1 MWRADMRRDI
11 AAHLQLPLGLTTL
24 LQLYKNKLSWDALS
38 SRRPSDRLALH
49 SGYDHMTIYS
59 VPSFILMN

>member
-11 AAHLQLPLGLTTL
+11 AAHLQLPLGLTTS
-24 LQLYKNKLSWDALS
+24 LQLYKNKLAWDALS

-49 SGYDHMTIYS
+49 SGYDRMTMYS